1 MIYCS
6 RLLSPFPFPPLQNL
20 NKQKIL
26 PAKIQKPYNKK
37 HVRATLLFSVLDFF
51 SHANVPKLFP
61 VFFFW
66 HYTSFFQKIFIIIW
80 SYFDPVFLPIF
91 LASHSFPMTVGPLIL
106 TEFFTNF
113 PLCMC
118 LNQPTG
124 SSVSSQIKKLC
135 EKNQNFLFSPY
146 VSLALELNP
155 QFSLSANALKLVTCL
170 SMLVTLLLSFLLWEP
185 AGRHLRTGETII
197 LLSALGSCVK

>member
-6 RLLSPFPFPPLQNL
+6 RLSSPFPFPPLQNP

-26 PAKIQKPYNKK
+26 PTKIQKPYNKK

-106 TEFFTNF
+106 IEFFTNF

-124 SSVSSQIKKLC
+124 SSVSSQIKNSVKRI
-135 EKNQNFLFSPY
+135 K
-146 VSLALELNP
+146 
-155 QFSLSANALKLVTCL
+155 
-170 SMLVTLLLSFLLWEP
+170 
-185 AGRHLRTGETII
+185 I
-197 LLSALGSCVK
+197 SCWAPMFP